1 MFQLTPALVFAT
13 KQQTLLRTLLS
24 LSLDQK
30 SLQSVEL
37 LLLGFYTI
45 IIMPLLPP
53 PWFLRSLP
61 GLGLALTGAY
71 VGYKLVQHL
80 QKQHTSDSKQLE
92 HEETSAFLQH
102 VDRAQLCSWLG
113 LNSDALD
120 FVSDEELPPLVEALS
135 YVPARVRVS
144 LIEVY
149 VCKLEAG
156 PEFAEWIRILE
167 SLANNHHHSVANNNT
182 TALSFEQDKGDLEK
196 EDSSSSSDPENHR
209 DQAEQAAKVQEDH
222 APEKNDDEDDESSL
236 AAERCVVLLTQ
247 INNDGQ
253 LKAFRQALQGV
264 EHFFLDCLYVL
275 WNQNH
280 LEAVLNFIRRECYPD
295 DRATFAVVE
304 GLMRVASSDCVEH
317 NMGGSSS
324 VASVNPEALQLFG
337 DLLQQLW
344 KDLHAEHVRG
354 LLQACRLTAS
364 PQHFLQKV
372 ASLPRERLH
381 PLLICCARFENA
393 AVLELLENL
402 MEEPQH
408 QSTKDELSLLSE
420 EECTDPEDEFEFD
433 MQNELIVLGPSHGD
447 ERGD

>member
-1 MFQLTPALVFAT
+1 M
-13 KQQTLLRTLLS
+13 
-24 LSLDQK
+24 
-30 SLQSVEL
+30 EL
-37 LLLGFYTI
+37 
-45 IIMPLLPP
+45 
-53 PWFLRSLP
+53 
-61 GLGLALTGAY
+61 
-71 VGYKLVQHL
+71 
-80 QKQHTSDSKQLE
+80 
-92 HEETSAFLQH
+92 
-102 VDRAQLCSWLG
+102 
-113 LNSDALD
+113 
-120 FVSDEELPPLVEALS
+120 
-135 YVPARVRVS
+135 
-144 LIEVY
+144 
-149 VCKLEAG
+149 
-156 PEFAEWIRILE
+156 
-167 SLANNHHHSVANNNT
+167 
-182 TALSFEQDKGDLEK
+182 
-196 EDSSSSSDPENHR
+196 
-209 DQAEQAAKVQEDH
+209 
-222 APEKNDDEDDESSL
+222 
-236 AAERCVVLLTQ
+236 
-247 INNDGQ
+247 
-253 LKAFRQALQGV
+253 
-264 EHFFLDCLYVL
+264 FFLDCLYVL

-317 NMGGSSS
+317 NIGGSSS

-402 MEEPQH
+402 MEKPQH